1 MAFNGSWLIKV
12 GSFEF
17 PLRLIKYGSYVIA
30 PAQRQDVDS
39 YVDGDGYLHRNPVVH
54 TRSKI
59 TFETIPMSVK
69 DMEGLMQAIT
79 DNYSNGL
86 EKKVVLTYYEPE
98 YSNYITGEFYM
109 AATQEYTML
118 NKQYYDSV
126 KFVFVEY

>member
-1 MAFNGSWLIKV
+1 MAFNRSYLVKV

-17 PLRLIKYGSYVIA
+17 PLSLMKYGTYVIA

-39 YVDGDGYLHRNPVVH
+39 YVDADGYLHRNPVVH

-59 TFETIPMSVK
+59 TFETIIMPVK
-69 DMEGLMQAIT
+69 EMEALMQAIT
-79 DNYSNGL
+79 AQYTNGL

-98 YSNYITGEFYM
+98 YSNYVQGEFYM
-109 AATQEYTML
+109 AATQEFTML
-118 NKQYYDSV
+118 NKKYYDTV

>member
-1 MAFNGSWLIKV
+1 
-12 GSFEF
+12 
-17 PLRLIKYGSYVIA
+17 
-30 PAQRQDVDS
+30 
-39 YVDGDGYLHRNPVVH
+39 
-54 TRSKI
+54 
-59 TFETIPMSVK
+59 MSVK
-69 DMEGLMQAIT
+69 DMEGLMQHIT

-98 YSNYITGEFYM
+98 YSNYIQGEFYM